1 MLQRSSCNYSNLSLK
16 LTVNVHPVSVKTNR
30 TANLQTIASDLPL
43 GDPRSGENFAWLQRG
58 ISEVFPDQPNST
70 NPDENLVQRLLQSDR
85 PLRVKLG
92 IDPTGADI
100 HVGHSIPVRKLRAFQ
115 DAGHTAVLIIG
126 DFTARIGDPTGK
138 SEVRRQLT
146 EADVAANAQTYLD
159 QVRPILDFDTPG
171 RLEIRYN
178 SEWLS
183 QLDLSKILELLATM
197 TVGQMLAKEGFAER
211 YEKGNPVYLHEFL
224 YPLMQGYDSVAIE
237 ADVELGG
244 TDQKFNIA
252 VGRDLQRHFG
262 LRPQFGVLLPILIGT
277 DGVQK
282 MSKSLGNY
290 VGLREDALSMYSKLE
305 KTPDHLLK
313 QYFELLTDIPLD
325 HLPEHPREAQQL
337 LALTIAAQYHGEN
350 TAKQAKADAANL
362 VGGNTAQADTVP
374 EFSLA
379 SVKFPAKVFYLVSAS
394 GLSNGSSEARR
405 SIQNRAVRLDGELVS
420 DVNLTFDTPD
430 QLHGRVLQL
439 GKNKFVRLVP

>member
-1 MLQRSSCNYSNLSLK
+1 MTTLTFQVESIVNGRFLSMTQNLS
-16 LTVNVHPVSVKTNR
+16 
-30 TANLQTIASDLPL
+30 
-43 GDPRSGENFAWLQRG
+43 WLHRG
-58 ISEVFPDQPNST
+58 VAEIFPQPHDDNDTESL
-70 NPDENLVQRLLQSDR
+70 EKRLLNSDC

-100 HVGHSIPVRKLRAFQ
+100 HLGHSIPVRKLRAFQ

-138 SEVRRQLT
+138 SEMRRQLT
-146 EADVAANAQTYLD
+146 EANVTKNAQTYLD

-171 RLEIRYN
+171 RLEVRYN

-183 QLDLSKILELLATM
+183 CLDLGKTLELLSTM

-211 YEKGNPVYLHEFL
+211 YKQESPIFLHEFL
-224 YPLMQGYDSVAIE
+224 YPLMQGYDSVAVK

-262 LRPQFGVLLPILIGT
+262 LKPQFGLLLPILIGT

-290 VGLREDALSMYSKLE
+290 VGLGEHPSQKYQKLQGVPDNLLS
-305 KTPDHLLK
+305 
-313 QYFELLTDIPLD
+313 QYFELLTNLPLD
-325 HLPEHPREAQQL
+325 SLPQNPRDRQEC
-337 LALTIAAQYHGEN
+337 LAWEVVRQYHGE
-350 TAKQAKADAANL
+350 AAANEAREAAKT
-362 VGGNTAQADTVP
+362 GGREGTLP
-374 EFSLA
+374 EY
-379 SVKFPAKVFYLVSAS
+379 SVAAIPQFPAKLAFILGAT
-394 GLSNGSSEARR
+394 GLCKSTAEGKRK
-405 SIQNRAVRLDGELVS
+405 IQEGGVRIDGDKITDADLS
-420 DVNLTFDTPD
+420 FSQPD
-430 QLHGRVLQL
+430 DLYGKVLQV
-439 GKNKFVRLVP
+439 GKKNFIRLVK

>member
-1 MLQRSSCNYSNLSLK
+1 MSHLETAIDQQHLTSSAASPADATLDWL
-16 LTVNVHPVSVKTNR
+16 NR
-30 TANLQTIASDLPL
+30 GT
-43 GDPRSGENFAWLQRG
+43 
-58 ISEVFPDQPNST
+58 SEIFPDQPTSN
-70 NPDENLVQRLLQSDR
+70 NPDENLVQRLLKSDR
-85 PLRVKLG
+85 PLRIKLG
-92 IDPTGADI
+92 IDPTGSDI

-138 SEVRRQLT
+138 SDVRRQLT
-146 EADVAANAQTYLD
+146 EAEVAANARTYLD
-159 QVRPILDFDTPG
+159 QVRPILDFETPG

-183 QLDLSKILELLATM
+183 ALNLAKIQELLATM

-211 YEKGNPVYLHEFL
+211 YEKGNPIYLHEFL
-224 YPLMQGYDSVAIE
+224 YPLMQGYDSVAVQS
-237 ADVELGG
+237 DVELGG

-262 LRPQFGVLLPILIGT
+262 MRPQFGLLLPILIGT

-290 VGLREDALSMYSKLE
+290 VALTDDPLTMYSKLE

-313 QYFELLTDIPLD
+313 QYFELLTNLPLD
-325 HLPEHPREAQQL
+325 RLPDNPRECQKM
-337 LALTIAAQYHGEN
+337 LALEVVSQYHGEE
-350 TAKQAKADAANL
+350 AA
-362 VGGNTAQADTVP
+362 VTAQKAAEDLVKGGGKTQTDVVP

-379 SVKFPAKVFYLVSAS
+379 SVQFPAKLFFIVSAS
-394 GLSNGSSEARR
+394 GLCKSSSDARR
-405 SIQNRAVRLDGELVS
+405 QIQGGAVKLDGDRV
-420 DVNLTFDTPD
+420 DQVDLTFESAAD
-430 QLHGRVLQL
+430 LAGRTLSV
-439 GKNKFVRLVP
+439 GTKRFIRLVP

>member
-1 MLQRSSCNYSNLSLK
+1 VSEKATLDPQPLTSSSSSSVVTTLDWLNRGTNEIFPNQPDSN
-16 LTVNVHPVSVKTNR
+16 
-30 TANLQTIASDLPL
+30 
-43 GDPRSGENFAWLQRG
+43 
-58 ISEVFPDQPNST
+58 
-70 NPDENLVQRLLQSDR
+70 NPDENLVQRLLNSDR

-92 IDPTGADI
+92 IDPTGSDI

-138 SEVRRQLT
+138 SDVRRQLT
-146 EADVAANAQTYLD
+146 EAEVAANAKTYLD

-183 QLDLSKILELLATM
+183 ALDLAKIQELLATM

-211 YEKGNPVYLHEFL
+211 YEKGNPIYLHEFL
-224 YPLMQGYDSVAIE
+224 YPLMQGYDSVVVE

-262 LRPQFGVLLPILIGT
+262 MRPQFGLLLPILIGT

-290 VGLREDALSMYSKLE
+290 VALTDDPLTMYSKLE

-313 QYFELLTDIPLD
+313 QYFELLTNLPLD
-325 HLPEHPREAQQL
+325 RLPDNPRECQKL
-337 LALTIAAQYHGEN
+337 LALEVVSQYHGKE
-350 TAKQAKADAANL
+350 AAI
-362 VGGNTAQADTVP
+362 TAQKAAEDLVKGGGKTQTDVVP

-379 SVKFPAKVFYLVSAS
+379 SVQFPAKLFFIVSAS
-394 GLSNGSSEARR
+394 GLCKSSSDARR
-405 SIQNRAVRLDGELVS
+405 QIQGGAVKLDGDRV
-420 DVNLTFDTPD
+420 DQVDLTFQSAAD
-430 QLHGRVLQL
+430 LIGRTLSV
-439 GKNKFVRLVP
+439 GTKRFVRLVE

>member
-1 MLQRSSCNYSNLSLK
+1 MTQDFSWLRRGVVEIFPQPTDSESEIESLEK
-16 LTVNVHPVSVKTNR
+16 RLTIT
-30 TANLQTIASDLPL
+30 
-43 GDPRSGENFAWLQRG
+43 
-58 ISEVFPDQPNST
+58 
-70 NPDENLVQRLLQSDR
+70 DR

-100 HVGHSIPVRKLRAFQ
+100 HLGHTIPVRKLRAFQ

-138 SEVRRQLT
+138 SEVRRQLS
-146 EADVAANAQTYLD
+146 EEEVAKNAQTYLD
-159 QVRPILDFDTPG
+159 QMRSILDFDTPG
-171 RLEIRYN
+171 RLEVRYN

-183 QLDLSKILELLATM
+183 KLDLGKILELLSTM

-211 YEKGNPVYLHEFL
+211 YKKENPIFLHEFL
-224 YPLMQGYDSVAIE
+224 YPLMQGYDSVAVE

-262 LRPQFGVLLPILIGT
+262 QKPQYGLLLPILIGL

-290 VGLREDALSMYSKLE
+290 VGLSEHPTQKYQKLQQV
-305 KTPDHLLK
+305 PDHLLK
-313 QYFELLTDIPLD
+313 EYFTLLTNLPLEK
-325 HLPEHPREAQQL
+325 LPENPRDRQKL
-337 LALTIAAQYHGEN
+337 LAQEIVKQYHGE
-350 TAKQAKADAANL
+350 QAVKDIEAGD
-362 VGGNTAQADTVP
+362 VP

-379 SVKFPAKVFYLVSAS
+379 VVQFPAKLAYILNVS
-394 GLSNGSSEARR
+394 GLCKSSGEGRR
-405 SIQNRAVRLDGELVS
+405 KIQEGGVRLDGDRIT
-420 DVNLTFDTPD
+420 DVDTTFADKSE
-430 QLHGRVLQL
+430 LHGRVLQL
-439 GKNKFVRLVP
+439 GKNKFVRLIP

>member
-1 MLQRSSCNYSNLSLK
+1 MRESSSM
-16 LTVNVHPVSVKTNR
+16 
-30 TANLQTIASDLPL
+30 AD
-43 GDPRSGENFAWLQRG
+43 NFSWLHRG
-58 ISEVFPDQPNST
+58 IAEVFPQPTDAES
-70 NPDENLVQRLLQSDR
+70 DIESLEKRLATTER
-85 PLRVKLG
+85 PLRVKYG

-100 HVGHSIPVRKLRAFQ
+100 HLGHSIPIRKLRAFQ

-146 EADVAANAQTYLD
+146 EADVKQNAQTYLD
-159 QVRPILDFDTPG
+159 QLRPILDFDTPG
-171 RLEIRYN
+171 RLEVRYN

-183 QLDLSKILELLATM
+183 RLDLGKITELLATM
-197 TVGQMLAKEGFAER
+197 TVGQMLAKEGFALR
-211 YEKGNPVYLHEFL
+211 YKNENPIFLHEFL

-262 LRPQFGVLLPILIGT
+262 QKPQFGVLLPILIGT

-290 VGLREDALSMYSKLE
+290 VSLSEHPGQKYQKLQGVADTMLE
-305 KTPDHLLK
+305 
-313 QYFELLTDIPLD
+313 QYFELLTD
-325 HLPEHPREAQQL
+325 LPIDKLPDNPRDRQL
-337 LALTIAAQYHGEN
+337 LLAWEVVKQYHGE
-350 TAKQAKADAANL
+350 QAANEAKEAAKSA
-362 VGGNTAQADTVP
+362 GKEGAVP

-379 SVKFPAKVFYLVSAS
+379 GVSQFPVKLAYLLNAT
-394 GLSNGSSEARR
+394 GLCKSTGEGKRK
-405 SIQNRAVRLDGELVS
+405 IQEGGVRLDGEKIS
-420 DVNLTFDTPD
+420 DPDTSYQHPD
-430 QLHGRVLQL
+430 ELQGQVLQV
-439 GKNKFVRLVP
+439 GKNKFVRLVS